1 MPLFSIYTVRFL
13 FPLVIIPVKSTHPG
27 RLGRCC
33 GDRKFLPKVWFPH
46 PRRAAGGAGSRRSHL
61 RSLFLAGGLVG
72 PTGPDP
78 SRPSRF
84 LWSLSDDQHQR
95 HTYHPAELASLR
107 PAPGE
112 GSLLGQV
119 SLQHNPKD
127 TCGLP
132 DSVIGLTWSPG
143 GWRVLGTGYLDR
155 VSVHHGDECRLA
167 EPPQGAQLCGA
178 PLGKDLHASQDS
190 MTAEGFAYWEG
201 ALPPRWCLYP
211 SGEGK
216 GGQTRP

>member
-13 FPLVIIPVKSTHPG
+13 FPLVIILVKSTHPG

-46 PRRAAGGAGSRRSHL
+46 PHRAAGGAGSRRSHL

-78 SRPSRF
+78 SCPSRTS
-84 LWSLSDDQHQR
+84 WSSGPFPRTSTSDTLITLQ
-95 HTYHPAELASLR
+95 TLASLR

-119 SLQHNPKD
+119 SLQHSPKD

-132 DSVIGLTWSPG
+132 DSVIGLMWSPG

-155 VSVHHGDECRLA
+155 VSVRHGDECRLA
-167 EPPQGAQLCGA
+167 EPPQGAQLCV
-178 PLGKDLHASQDS
+178 ASQDS
-190 MTAEGFAYWEG
+190 MAAEGFA
-201 ALPPRWCLYP
+201 
-211 SGEGK
+211 
-216 GGQTRP
+216 